1 MIQLF
6 HDSKNC
12 FENYLKGNY
21 LLRQTIVTEML
32 HIAQTDH
39 SDFNLLNKLQC
50 SYTCPS
56 QPPPPPP
63 RSPHNAPPPPPS
75 SPHLL
80 CVNTSHVYIQE
91 PLTAVFFLA
100 FFTFDL

>member
-39 SDFNLLNKLQC
+39 SDFNISLEQTSVKFYLPAPLSPVPHTLLL
-50 SYTCPS
+50 S
-56 QPPPPPP
+56 PPF
-63 RSPHNAPPPPPS
+63 
-75 SPHLL
+75 LL
-80 CVNTSHVYIQE
+80 PTYFV
-91 PLTAVFFLA
+91 
-100 FFTFDL
+100 